1 MARSRPMIV
10 MLCVLALSGAS
21 YFSATSTVDARYAK
35 HRSLKKAAKK
45 AKDKKDKDKEVTK
58 EGPTPRTPVDKQEC
72 ISISQAYYGRAKSVW
87 KGTKQGIPNEFVR
100 VISDLDQ
107 FCGEEEFE
115 KARVTMDWM
124 SACMQNSKDNQLG
137 YCSRSTSYFCA
148 LDQQSESCLQVQS
161 EAR

>member
-1 MARSRPMIV
+1 MIV

-21 YFSATSTVDARYAK
+21 YFSATSAVDARHAK

-45 AKDKKDKDKEVTK
+45 TKDKKDKEVTK
-58 EGPTPRTPVDKQEC
+58 EAPTPRTPVDKQEC

-87 KGTKQGIPNEFVR
+87 RGTKQGIPNEFVR

-124 SACMQNSKDNQLG
+124 STCMQNSSKDNQLG
-137 YCSRSTSYFCA
+137 YCSRSWSYFCA
-148 LDQQSESCLQVQS
+148 LDQQSEGCLQVQS

>member
-1 MARSRPMIV
+1 MARSRSMIV

-21 YFSATSTVDARYAK
+21 YFSATSPVDARHAK

-45 AKDKKDKDKEVTK
+45 TKEKKDKEATK
-58 EGPTPRTPVDKQEC
+58 EAPTPRTPADKQEC
-72 ISISQAYYGRAKSVW
+72 ISVSQAYYGRAKSAW
-87 KGTKQGIPNEFVR
+87 RGTKHGIPNEFVR

-124 SACMQNSKDNQLG
+124 STCLQNSNKDDQPG
-137 YCSRSTSYFCA
+137 SCSRSKSYFCA
-148 LDQQSESCLQVQS
+148 LDQQSEACVQVQS